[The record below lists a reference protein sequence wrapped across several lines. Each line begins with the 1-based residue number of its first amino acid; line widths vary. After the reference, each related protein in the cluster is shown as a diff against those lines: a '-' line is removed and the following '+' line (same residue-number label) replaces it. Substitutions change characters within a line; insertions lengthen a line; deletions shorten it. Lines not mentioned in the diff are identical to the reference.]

1 VENDKTSY
9 FTMLFYL
16 DSLDDNEFEQQAGD
30 VWEWDERRDN
40 LGDGEE
46 NFVNLNVIPIRLS
59 TGLND

>member
-1 VENDKTSY
+1 
-9 FTMLFYL
+9 MLFYL